1 MKNKNKLLTKCITGL
16 VLSVTALASAAYT
29 DTNNSQG
36 QNCSAA
42 RTQAQSGTIFPDLLT
57 SYAAISGGALNIA
70 GESVVD
76 RDLAAKAAVV
86 IGAGS
91 YANAQNIYAGAAVT
105 IGALATVKDIVAGAA
120 ATIGGGAT
128 TSNIHSG
135 AAITLGAFSN
145 AKDIYAGSA
154 ITYGAG
160 AKFHSEQGSAD
171 LLNSS
176 CGIIQNSTDLT
187 NALVAIKLAQTELTK
202 LKNVPASEALS
213 TVIGGTVTFRPGL
226 YDGTALTIDAGSTIY
241 FDSSE
246 STSPNNVWVI
256 NLSQALSVGGSSTF
270 KIIENANPDST
281 YTIIWNV
288 TAALNLGA
296 GTSFIGTALVDGAVN
311 AATASVSCGHLYAK
325 GIVSVGSI
333 GTGKKGLC
341 GKPID
346 LQTIKST
353 IDTLLTSQP

>member
-91 YANAQNIYAGAAVT
+91 YANSQNIYAGAAVT
-105 IGALATVKDIVAGAA
+105 IGAQATVKDIVAGAA

-128 TSNIHSG
+128 TGNIHTG

-176 CGIIQNSTDLT
+176 CGIIQNPNDLT

-202 LKNVPASEALS
+202 LKNKPASEALS

-246 STSPNNVWVI
+246 STSLNNVWVI

-270 KIIENANPDST
+270 KIITNPNNKDST

-333 GTGKKGLC
+333 GKNEQSRDLC
-341 GKPID
+341 GNPAD
-346 LQTIKST
+346 LKRLRDI
-353 IDTLLTSQP
+353 IAN